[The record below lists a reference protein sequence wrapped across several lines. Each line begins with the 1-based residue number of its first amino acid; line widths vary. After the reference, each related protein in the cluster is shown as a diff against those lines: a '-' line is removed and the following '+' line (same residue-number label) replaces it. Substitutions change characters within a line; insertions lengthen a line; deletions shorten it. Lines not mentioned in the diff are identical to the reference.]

1 MKIEFNLFASLNQYM
16 PELKNDQPNIMDF
29 ESGSSVQ
36 DILELL
42 SVPVDQVKLIFVN
55 GVRGKPD
62 YQLQEGDR
70 LGVFPAVAGG

>member
-1 MKIEFNLFASLNQYM
+1 MYYFNNREIIINS
-16 PELKNDQPNIMDF
+16 
-29 ESGSSVQ
+29 
-36 DILELL
+36 
-42 SVPVDQVKLIFVN
+42 QVKLIFVN